1 MLFNNI
7 KLKSKAQFFVYSN
20 IWVSFCVLGLALSS
34 EILLQTSNTHL
45 LQFVFFS
52 TLFIYNFHRLVR
64 VYKGHCHVRKAWL
77 QKNKKSVFFLM
88 LCSLAVS
95 LYKFIDFRL
104 ITQTVIFLLAVISVS
119 YPFGLRKIPFFK
131 IVIISFAWS
140 ISTMLLLVVENDV
153 VISINEILHLVV
165 RFLFVF
171 AITIPFDI
179 RDLHYDN
186 KNVVT
191 LPLFFGV
198 GKSKLIAFLALGI
211 CMLISGIQNYTG
223 NLMLAHLLAIIL
235 LCFNSLIF
243 VWNSNE
249 NRGEMYFSFWGEGL
263 SICSY
268 LFLVILL
275 LIF

>member
-1 MLFNNI
+1 MLYNI

-34 EILLQTSNTHL
+34 EILLKTSNNHL
-45 LQFVFFS
+45 LQFVFFA
-52 TLFIYNFHRLVR
+52 TLFIYNFQRIVR

-77 QKNKKSVFFLM
+77 QKNKKVVFFLM
-88 LCSLAVS
+88 LCSLSIS
-95 LYKFIDFRL
+95 LYKFIDFSFITKSIIFFVAL
-104 ITQTVIFLLAVISVS
+104 ISIL

-131 IVIISFAWS
+131 IIIISFVWT
-140 ISTMLLLVVENDV
+140 IITMLLLVFENDI

-171 AITIPFDI
+171 SITIPFDI

-186 KNVVT
+186 KNLVT
-191 LPLFFGV
+191 FPLFFGV
-198 GKSKLIAFLALGI
+198 EKSKLMAFLALAI
-211 CMLISGIQNYTG
+211 CVIISGIQNYTG
-223 NLMLAHLLAIIL
+223 NLMHAHLLAIIL
-235 LCFNSLIF
+235 LCFNASIF
-243 VWNSNE
+243 VWKSNE
-249 NRGEMYFSFWGEGL
+249 NRGEMYFSFLGEGL

-275 LIF
+275 LIC

>member
-1 MLFNNI
+1 
-7 KLKSKAQFFVYSN
+7 
-20 IWVSFCVLGLALSS
+20 
-34 EILLQTSNTHL
+34 
-45 LQFVFFS
+45 
-52 TLFIYNFHRLVR
+52 
-64 VYKGHCHVRKAWL
+64 
-77 QKNKKSVFFLM
+77 M

-104 ITQTVIFLLAVISVS
+104 ITQAVIFLLAVTSVL

-131 IVIISFAWS
+131 IIIISFVWS
-140 ISTMLLLVVENDV
+140 ISTMLLLVFENDV
-153 VISINEILHLVV
+153 VISLNEILHLVA

-198 GKSKLIAFLALGI
+198 DKSKLIAFLALGI
-211 CMLISGIQNYTG
+211 CMLIAGIQNYTD

-243 VWNSNE
+243 VWKSNE

-275 LIF
+275 LIC